1 MKKAKKITLN
11 LALSLALLTAVLMAG
26 CASSADSE
34 PSVAVTDDTVIS
46 ESSNEETESTS
57 VTTTESMA
65 ETTSEETT
73 SESTIKESST
83 EETANE
89 IPNDTSIEV
98 TDTTEGTVAP
108 SATEATLA
116 ELTAPATLD
125 LSVPR
130 CQIDLTNIKQSYDIS
145 YGSEIACATLV
156 LNYLGFNV
164 DEATLAS
171 YMPSAYSTSP
181 ITYSEIKNAIENY
194 FSDNA
199 IQNYTV
205 VEQPSIDDA
214 LFLIGY
220 GYPSILWATKD
231 MKPSNSIVTKTIN
244 NGEEFVLLENMQC
257 FVIIGSDSNPDIFTG
272 IFYDPINNSIVEY
285 SWADVL
291 EVTSELSNQTYAFA
305 IQGDYPLEF

>member
-1 MKKAKKITLN
+1 
-11 LALSLALLTAVLMAG
+11 MAG
-26 CASSADSE
+26 CASDSG

-116 ELTAPATLD
+116 ELTAPSPIDYSDFAQLNLD
-125 LSVPR
+125 NV
-130 CQIDLTNIKQSYDIS
+130 KQSYDTS
-145 YGSEIACATLV
+145 YGSEIACATFV
-156 LNYLGFNV
+156 LNYLGFNI

-171 YMPSAYSTSP
+171 YLPPTDDSLSYIPNS
-181 ITYSEIKNAIENY
+181 AIEC
-194 FSDNA
+194 A
-199 IQNYTV
+199 IEAYLL
-205 VEQPSIDDA
+205 D
-214 LFLIGY
+214 IGVQGY
-220 GYPSILWATKD
+220 EIETINLVFDSNVFDGYPSIVWEI
-231 MKPSNSIVTKTIN
+231 PSDFKTQ
-244 NGEEFVLLENMQC
+244 QC
-257 FVIIGSDSNPDIFTG
+257 FVLVGHHFVDMEHAYYILFNPYDNTVKEHDKNNMSQLNPDLDI
-272 IFYDPINNSIVEY
+272 IIKRK
-285 SWADVL
+285 
-291 EVTSELSNQTYAFA
+291 
-305 IQGDYPLEF
+305 